1 LEKSLVFS
9 DFILP
14 DFSGTRFPSPPS
26 GKTFQF
32 FPANKLRKF
41 MYFTLTM
48 SSKSTCM
55 GNVYWMKHGLSELR
69 RNGSH
74 IPNSNIWGL
83 RVFHFA
89 YTQTV

>member
-1 LEKSLVFS
+1 
-9 DFILP
+9 
-14 DFSGTRFPSPPS
+14 
-26 GKTFQF
+26 
-32 FPANKLRKF
+32 